1 MLYLGESFLKY
12 AHQHQTL
19 ITHKHEN
26 LITDGQEAHE
36 KMLNITNY
44 QKNANQNYKGGV
56 TSEWPSSIYKQQ
68 MLERVWRNE
77 NPPTLL
83 VEM

>member
-26 LITDGQEAHE
+26 LITDGQEAQESTRSTRKDAQHH
-36 KMLNITNY
+36 
-44 QKNANQNYKGGV
+44 
-56 TSEWPSSIYKQQ
+56 
-68 MLERVWRNE
+68 
-77 NPPTLL
+77 
-83 VEM
+83 

>member
-12 AHQHQTL
+12 AHKHQTL

-26 LITDGQEAHE
+26 LITDGQEARE

-44 QKNANQNYKGGV
+44 QKNANQNYNGV
-56 TSEWPSSIYKQQ
+56 SPQNGHHRSTNNKC
-68 MLERVWRNE
+68 WRGCGE
-77 NPPTLL
+77 KRSLL
-83 VEM
+83 HCW

>member
-12 AHQHQTL
+12 AHKHQTL

-26 LITDGQEAHE
+26 LITGGQEARE

-44 QKNANQNYKGGV
+44 QKNANQNH
-56 TSEWPSSIYKQQ
+56 
-68 MLERVWRNE
+68 
-77 NPPTLL
+77 
-83 VEM
+83 